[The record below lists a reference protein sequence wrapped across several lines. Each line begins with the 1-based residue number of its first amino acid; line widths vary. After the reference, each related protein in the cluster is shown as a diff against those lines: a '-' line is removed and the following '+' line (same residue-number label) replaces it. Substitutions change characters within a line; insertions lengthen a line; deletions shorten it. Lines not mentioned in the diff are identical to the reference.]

1 LPEGLKKEDW
11 NEILLKKL
19 LLSVLELAMMHIV
32 SLGEPTIDDMLT
44 VAEKVGLNKQRS
56 KQIIEE
62 VNTLVK
68 ENKIK

>member
-1 LPEGLKKEDW
+1 
-11 NEILLKKL
+11 
-19 LLSVLELAMMHIV
+19 VLELAMMHIV